1 LIPIYIICFSSL
13 VKLRGVELLMELTGC
28 HLPYG
33 SHSVTFHLT
42 QVNSSS
48 HAGRP
53 VLDSP
58 TLDGMED

>member
-1 LIPIYIICFSSL
+1 
-13 VKLRGVELLMELTGC
+13 MEPHLTATEC

-42 QVNSSS
+42 QVNTPHLNPSQPD
-48 HAGRP
+48 RP

-58 TLDGMED
+58 TPERWKAELT